1 LEVLSKLRNLQLLII
16 KYLETMPI
24 VYDLQ
29 TDIRFLQGKEQGID
43 KGMALQKRKSIKGMI
58 LSNLLTFEQIA
69 AIEDV
74 SLDFVKMMAYE
85 LEEEK

>member
-1 LEVLSKLRNLQLLII
+1 
-16 KYLETMPI
+16 MPI

-29 TDIRFLQGKEQGID
+29 TDIRFLQGKEQGMGQAID
-43 KGMALQKRKSIKGMI
+43 KGMVLQKRKSIKGMI

-74 SLDFVKMMAYE
+74 SLEFVKMIAYE
-85 LEEEK
+85 LEEAK